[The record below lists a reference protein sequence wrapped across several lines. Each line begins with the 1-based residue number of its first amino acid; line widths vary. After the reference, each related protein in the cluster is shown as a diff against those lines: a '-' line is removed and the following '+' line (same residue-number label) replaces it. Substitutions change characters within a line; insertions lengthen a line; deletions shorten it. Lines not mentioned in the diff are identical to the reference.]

1 MLRIITDFDGP
12 IMDVSERY
20 YRVYQFCLDSVRLPD
35 QEITPLSKGE
45 FWQMKR
51 SQIPEREIGR
61 RSRLNEAQA
70 QEFARLRK
78 QTVHTL
84 PYLVHDAP
92 VPGAIETLERIQKIG
107 IDPVVMTMRR
117 VQELDAALNQYDLAR
132 FFPPHHRY
140 CLSNDYAKTNDVQD
154 KTILMGQAL
163 AELPPATQTWMI
175 GDTEADI
182 ISAKTN
188 HIPVIAVLSGI
199 RDRTQL
205 QQYAP
210 NQIVNSLGEAIDF
223 ILSDAVGTRG
233 QELEVKGDR
242 W

>member
-20 YRVYQFCLDSVRLPD
+20 YRVYQFCLETVQYPD
-35 QEITPLSKGE
+35 QPLNPLTKAQ
-45 FWQMKR
+45 FWQLKR
-51 SQIPEREIGR
+51 AQIPEREIGR
-61 RSRLNEAQA
+61 RSGLDEIQA
-70 QEFARLRK
+70 QDFARLRK

-84 PYLVHDAP
+84 PYLVHDTV
-92 VPGAIETLERIQKIG
+92 VPGAIETLERVQKLG

-117 VQELDAALNQYDLAR
+117 LQELDAALNQHDLAR
-132 FFPPHHRY
+132 FFPPHHRF
-140 CLSNDYAKTNDVQD
+140 CLTNDYPKTNDVQD

-182 ISAKTN
+182 LSAKTH

-199 RDRTQL
+199 RNRTQL
-205 QQYAP
+205 LQHAP
-210 NQIVNSLGEAIDF
+210 NQIVNHLSEAIDF
-223 ILSDAVGTRG
+223 ILNQSTLAATGS
-233 QELEVKGDR
+233 
-242 W
+242 